1 LEKRTEEPEEVA
13 NNLWNEWL
21 RKVSVVADQGVGRRR
36 LRKEIILDWDR
47 EVAKIIQL
55 KNHYRKIRD
64 NSQGEDR
71 QSASREHRI
80 LRKQAKDLLTK
91 RRVEKQKQLNDTLI
105 SFKGKNERA
114 YWNVIYGTK
123 QDITFHS

>member
-1 LEKRTEEPEEVA
+1 MKEWCDNLDAKMADWRRELKKPEEVA

-71 QSASREHRI
+71 QSVAENFES
-80 LRKQAKDLLTK
+80 
-91 RRVEKQKQLNDTLI
+91 
-105 SFKGKNERA
+105 
-114 YWNVIYGTK
+114 YGNKLKTC
-123 QDITFHS
+123 